1 MPTTSV
7 NGIEFTYLEAG
18 PDDGPLALCVHGFPD
33 TAHGWRHLLPE
44 LGAAGYHAVA
54 PFTRGYAP
62 TGLAPDGAYQT
73 GALAADVN
81 GLHEALGGDE
91 HAVLIGHDWGAFA
104 AYGASGRSPER
115 WRKMITAAVPP
126 MSAMANAFFSYDQ
139 IKRSFYIFFFQ
150 SPLADMAVPM
160 NDLEFIA
167 RLWEDW
173 CGPGYDAAVD
183 VDHVRAAL
191 GDPGNLSAAIGYYRA
206 MFDSSQHLDTY
217 QAEQNAGL
225 LPPAVPTLYL
235 HGDLDGCLGIELTE
249 GVEAGLPVAGSR
261 FEVIE
266 GAGHFLQLEAPEE
279 FNRRVLTFLAE

>member
-1 MPTTSV
+1 MPTITV
-7 NGIEFTYLEAG
+7 NDIDFAYLEDG
-18 PDDGPLALCVHGFPD
+18 PADGPLALCVHGFPD

-44 LGAAGYHAVA
+44 LAAAGYHAVA

-62 TGLAPDGAYQT
+62 TGVAPDGAYQT

-81 GLHEALGGDE
+81 ALHEALGGDGT
-91 HAVLIGHDWGAFA
+91 AVLIGHDWGAFA
-104 AYGASGRSPER
+104 AYGATGHAPDR
-115 WRKMITAAVPP
+115 WRRMVTAAVPP
-126 MSAMANAFFSYDQ
+126 MSAMATAFFSYEQ

-167 RLWEDW
+167 KLWRDW
-173 CGPGYDAAVD
+173 CAPGYDARVD
-183 VDHVRAAL
+183 VDHVRDAL
-191 GDPGNLSAAIGYYRA
+191 GDPAHLAAAIGYYRA
-206 MFDSSQHLDTY
+206 MFDTTRHVDTY
-217 QAEQNAGL
+217 AAEQAAGL

-249 GVEAGLPVAGSR
+249 GVEAGLPVPGSR
-261 FEVIE
+261 FEVIP

-279 FNRRVLTFLAE
+279 FNRRVLAFLAE